1 MYKKRF
7 KQIYIYWVF
16 FLFFMIFVPIFALV
30 KMVSF
35 SRKIYHG
42 VLMIEYPCF
51 YFSVIDATGKP
62 EAGILDGSLRWLGS
76 YDECKRISYHN
87 ETMALNIKGKYSI
100 LQIPF
105 GTSANAVGIIIML
118 YCSIIII
125 M

>member
-1 MYKKRF
+1 
-7 KQIYIYWVF
+7 
-16 FLFFMIFVPIFALV
+16 
-30 KMVSF
+30 
-35 SRKIYHG
+35 
-42 VLMIEYPCF
+42 MIEYPCL

-105 GTSANAVGIIIML
+105 GTSVNAVGFVIML
-118 YCSIIII
+118 YCPPVRNCPP
-125 M
+125 